1 MFDPIN
7 GPSNHYQGPA
17 TGLGTEAGD
26 TWHAAVNKVNAGFKR
41 VVEAIEA
48 GSEAAD
54 PEARKGVADL
64 EEAVAALQK
73 RNDDLEA
80 HMKAL
85 LGSFDK
91 LLAAQAPAAVAP
103 VVEPT
108 AG

>member
-26 TWHAAVNKVNAGFKR
+26 TWHAAVSKINDGFKR
-41 VVEAIEA
+41 VVDAIEGLGDDA
-48 GSEAAD
+48 
-54 PEARKGVADL
+54 EARKGIAAL

-91 LLAAQAPAAVAP
+91 FLATQQVPETPPPAPLPVA
-103 VVEPT
+103 
-108 AG
+108 